1 MHLSKR
7 LTLTAECVTKG
18 NVVADIGC
26 DHAYT
31 SIYLMKEGIAG
42 HIIAAD
48 VNDGPI
54 ERARANINENRLND
68 FIEVRKSDGL
78 TEFDISDG
86 IETILISGMGGN
98 LMIDR
103 LKSNNAV
110 YNNAKELILQPQSDI
125 ARVRHFLHDTGF
137 KIVYEKMVYDEEKYY
152 TIIKACHGK
161 EQYSYEYEYI
171 FGQYLINNP
180 DNVCINYMKGL
191 HASNVKVIAH
201 LRNMDEEAL
210 SARINELEKDNDVIE
225 MLLMHMQKEEGL

>member
-1 MHLSKR
+1 
-7 LTLTAECVTKG
+7 
-18 NVVADIGC
+18 
-26 DHAYT
+26 
-31 SIYLMKEGIAG
+31 
-42 HIIAAD
+42 
-48 VNDGPI
+48 
-54 ERARANINENRLND
+54 
-68 FIEVRKSDGL
+68 
-78 TEFDISDG
+78 
-86 IETILISGMGGN
+86 
-98 LMIDR
+98 MIDI

-137 KIVYEKMVYDEEKYY
+137 EIVYEKMVYEEEKYY
-152 TIIKACHGK
+152 TIIKARHGK

-191 HASNVKVIAH
+191 NASNVKVIAH